1 MESSLGKH
9 SSEWDD
15 DTKMTV
21 LFSPFREK
29 NLNPR
34 SWEQKVMFWTEMI
47 QNEGHASGEAIIS
60 LKSLPGKFERK
71 GRTPV
76 CLQIVIEEMIR
87 NGKLKKLSDLQQQD
101 SVGWLSW
108 GFSKLIKQP
117 IKWSFQLLPW
127 QNSGKKEED
136 DLYVLDDIL
145 KEKMDKLIESHCA
158 AEHCDI
164 TDNVL
169 EYSELREQQRQLC
182 PSDLEFSLVIQEL
195 ARIKRVQLYSMGNNT
210 TLVKFTKN
218 VGEKAVDPVSEQD
231 LHILRIKKS
240 HEEVTRQI
248 EKSMKE
254 VRRLTEEAKMH
265 KAKDMIKLALSSL
278 RKRRLVQKRIEKLT
292 GSLELL
298 EDLLSRI
305 RQAHS
310 DEKVLEAVKSG
321 TATLKVVTGKQSA
334 DSVAKFMDD
343 LAEVTQEQDDI
354 MSEMSFTSHFDVASQ
369 DELEAELDAILG
381 EEEEEEEEEGKQIM
395 PRKSEG
401 QSYRVDEITAALN
414 ELNLPDVPCNSAG
427 SMTPSQ
433 KTKRQLEET

>member
-1 MESSLGKH
+1 MESSSGKY
-9 SSEWDD
+9 SSDWED
-15 DTKMTV
+15 DTKITV

-29 NLNPR
+29 SLNPK
-34 SWEQKVMFWTEMI
+34 SWEQKLMFWTEMI
-47 QNEGHASGEAIIS
+47 QNEGRTSGEAILS

-76 CLQIVIEEMIR
+76 CLQTVIEEMKR

-101 SVGWLSW
+101 SAGWLSW
-108 GFSKLIKQP
+108 GFTKLIKQP

-127 QNSGKKEED
+127 QNSGNKED
-136 DLYVLDDIL
+136 DDLFVLHEIL
-145 KEKMDKLIESHCA
+145 KEKMDKLIEGHFA
-158 AEHCDI
+158 AVHCDV
-164 TDNVL
+164 TDNIL
-169 EYSELREQQRQLC
+169 EYSELREQHRQLC

-195 ARIKRVQLYSMGNNT
+195 ARSKRVQLYSLGNNT

-218 VGEKAVDPVSEQD
+218 AGEKAVDQVSEQD
-231 LHILRIKKS
+231 LHILRIKMS
-240 HEEVTRQI
+240 HQEVTRQI

-254 VRRLTEEAKMH
+254 VKRLTEEAKMH

-292 GSLELL
+292 GSMELL

-321 TATLKVVTGKQSA
+321 TVTLKAVTGKQSA

-343 LAEVTQEQDDI
+343 LAEVTQEQDEI
-354 MSEMSFTSHFDVASQ
+354 MSEMSFASQFDVASQ
-369 DELEAELDAILG
+369 DELEAELTAILG
-381 EEEEEEEEEGKQIM
+381 EEEEEKGEQNM
-395 PRKSEG
+395 PSDG
-401 QSYRVDEITAALN
+401 QAYREDEITAALA
-414 ELNLPDVPCNSAG
+414 ELNLPDVPRNSAKP
-427 SMTPSQ
+427 MTPSQ